1 MKNLKHIFQI
11 NEPNKVLFKNFTS
24 LSLLQI
30 SNYIFPLITLPYLVR
45 VLGPEKYG
53 LINFAAAFTGYF
65 TILTD
70 YGFNLSATQEI
81 SINRD
86 DKQKVSEIFSS
97 VIASKLFLYFIST
110 LLFFSCLIS
119 FNIFK
124 ADNVLFLISFGGL
137 IGTVLF
143 PLWFFQG
150 MEKMNF
156 ILIINFVIKLITV
169 ILIFLFIKNSSD
181 YLLLVLIYST
191 SQVVYGLT
199 GLITV
204 IKKFKVRLYLTNL
217 ENIFNQLRKSKNIF
231 MSSLSISAISNSNV
245 FVLGLFVDKTT
256 VGYFAAADKIRL
268 AFQSMLGPL
277 FTATFPH
284 VSNLAKKSLEQ
295 FYKFNK
301 KSFFFA
307 STFGLL
313 IFLVIFF
320 NAEILVKIILGGEYQ
335 NSVIILKILSV
346 IPFLYSISNFLG
358 VQILLPLN
366 YSKKYASIMFFAL
379 IVHTS
384 SALILANYLQSI
396 GSSIAIIIA
405 ELFIIVLLLRSVVK
419 IKIGIVS
426 H

>member
-1 MKNLKHIFQI
+1 MKQIFQI
-11 NEPNKVLFKNFTS
+11 IKSNKVLFKNFTS
-24 LSLLQI
+24 LSILQI
-30 SNYIFPLITLPYLVR
+30 SNYLFPLITLPYLVR

-81 SINRD
+81 SVMRNNSKRVAD
-86 DKQKVSEIFSS
+86 IFSS
-97 VIASKLFLYFIST
+97 VISTKIVLYLIST
-110 LLFFSCLIS
+110 LVFFVCLIS
-119 FNIFK
+119 FNVFREYYL
-124 ADNVLFLISFGGL
+124 LFIISYAGL

-143 PLWFFQG
+143 PLWYFQG
-150 MEKMNF
+150 MEKMNAIF
-156 ILIINFVIKLITV
+156 IINFVIKLITV

-181 YLLLVLIYST
+181 YLLLAIIYSV

-204 IKKFKVRLYLTNL
+204 IKRFKVRLFLTKL
-217 ENIFNQLRKSKNIF
+217 DSIFHQLRKSKNIF
-231 MSSLSISAISNSNV
+231 MSSLSISAISSSNV
-245 FVLGLFVDKTT
+245 FILGLFVDKSA

-295 FYKFNK
+295 FYKFNR
-301 KSFFFA
+301 KSLFFA
-307 STFGLL
+307 SILGLL
-313 IFLVIFF
+313 IFLVIYL
-320 NAEILVKIILGGEYQ
+320 NAGILVKIVLGGGYE
-335 NSVIILKILSV
+335 NSIIILKILSV

-366 YSKKYASIMFFAL
+366 YSKKYASIMFFGL

-384 SALILANYLQSI
+384 FALILANYLQSI

-405 ELFIIVLLLRSVVK
+405 EMFIIVLLLISVIK
-419 IKIGIVS
+419 IKMDIVS

>member
-1 MKNLKHIFQI
+1 MKNISQI
-11 NEPNKVLFKNFTS
+11 IKTNKNLFKNFTS

-30 SNYIFPLITLPYLVR
+30 SNYIFPVITLPYLVR

-65 TILTD
+65 IILTD

-81 SINRD
+81 SVNRD

-97 VIASKLFLYFIST
+97 VISSKIFLYAIST
-110 LLFFSCLIS
+110 IVFFSCVFS
-119 FNIFK
+119 FDIFK
-124 ADNVLFLISFGGL
+124 ADLTLFIISYAGL

-143 PLWFFQG
+143 PLWYFQG
-150 MEKMNF
+150 TEKMNF

-169 ILIFLFIKNSSD
+169 LLIFLFIKNSSD
-181 YLLLVLIYST
+181 YLLLVLIYSA
-191 SQVVYGLT
+191 SQVVYGIT
-199 GLITV
+199 GIITV
-204 IKKFKVRLYLTNL
+204 IKKFKVRLFLTNF

-231 MSSLSISAISNSNV
+231 ISSLSISAISSSNV
-245 FVLGLFVDKTT
+245 FILGLFVDKSI

-284 VSNLAKKSLEQ
+284 VSNLAKKSFEQ
-295 FYKFNK
+295 FYKFTK
-301 KSFFFA
+301 KSFYLA

-313 IFLVIFF
+313 MFLAIYL
-320 NAEILVKIILGGEYQ
+320 NAELLVRIVLGSGYE
-335 NSVIILKILSV
+335 NSIIILKILSV

-366 YSKKYASIMFFAL
+366 YSKKYAAAMFFAL
-379 IVHTS
+379 IIHTS
-384 SALILANYLQSI
+384 FALMLANYFQAA
-396 GSSIAIIIA
+396 GSAIAIIVA
-405 ELFIIVLLLRSVVK
+405 EMLSIILLLIGVLK
-419 IKIGIVS
+419 IKMDLVS

>member
-1 MKNLKHIFQI
+1 MKNIFQI
-11 NEPNKVLFKNFTS
+11 NDHNRVLVKNFTS
-24 LSLLQI
+24 LSLLQVT
-30 SNYIFPLITLPYLVR
+30 NYIFPLITLPYLVR

-81 SINRD
+81 SVNRN

-97 VIASKLFLYFIST
+97 VIAAKLLLYFIST
-110 LLFFSCLIS
+110 IVFFSCLIS
-119 FNIFK
+119 FDIFN
-124 ADNVLFLISFGGL
+124 ADTILFLISYAGL
-137 IGTVLF
+137 IGTVVF
-143 PLWFFQG
+143 PLWYFQG
-150 MEKMNF
+150 TENMNF
-156 ILIINFVIKLITV
+156 IFIINFVIKLITL
-169 ILIFLFIKNSSD
+169 ILVFLFIKNSAD
-181 YLLLVLIYST
+181 YLLLVIIFSA
-191 SQVVYGLT
+191 SQVVYGLS

-204 IKKFKVRLYLTNL
+204 IKKFKERLFITNL
-217 ENIFNQLRKSKNIF
+217 NEIINQLRKSKNVFI
-231 MSSLSISAISNSNV
+231 SSLSISAISSSNV
-245 FVLGLFVDKTT
+245 FILGLFVDKST

-284 VSNLAKKSLEQ
+284 VSNLAKKSFER
-295 FYKFNK
+295 FYNFNK

-313 IFLVIFF
+313 IFIIIYF
-320 NAEILVKIILGGEYQ
+320 NTEILVKIILGKGYE
-335 NSVIILKILSV
+335 NSIIILKILSS

-366 YSKKYASIMFFAL
+366 YSKKYASAMLFAL

-384 SALILANYLQSI
+384 FALILTNYFQAV
-396 GSSIAIIIA
+396 GSAIAIIGA
-405 ELFIIVLLLRSVVK
+405 ELFTIILLLISVMK
-419 IKIGIVS
+419 INKKLVYK
-426 H
+426 

>member
-1 MKNLKHIFQI
+1 M
-11 NEPNKVLFKNFTS
+11 
-24 LSLLQI
+24 
-30 SNYIFPLITLPYLVR
+30 R

-65 TILTD
+65 IILTD

-81 SINRD
+81 SVNRD

-97 VIASKLFLYFIST
+97 VISSKIFLYAIST
-110 LLFFSCLIS
+110 IVFFSCVFS
-119 FNIFK
+119 FDIFK
-124 ADNVLFLISFGGL
+124 ADLTLFIISYAGL

-143 PLWFFQG
+143 PLWYFQG
-150 MEKMNF
+150 TEKMNF

-169 ILIFLFIKNSSD
+169 LLIFLFIKNSSD
-181 YLLLVLIYST
+181 YLLLVLIYSA
-191 SQVVYGLT
+191 SQVVYGIT
-199 GLITV
+199 GIITV
-204 IKKFKVRLYLTNL
+204 IKKFKVRLFLTNF

-231 MSSLSISAISNSNV
+231 ISSLSISAISSSNV
-245 FVLGLFVDKTT
+245 FILGLFVDKSI

-284 VSNLAKKSLEQ
+284 VSNLAKKSFEQ
-295 FYKFNK
+295 FYIFNK
-301 KSFFFA
+301 KSFLFA

-313 IFLVIFF
+313 IFLVIYL
-320 NAEILVKIILGGEYQ
+320 NAEILVRIVLGSGYAK
-335 NSVIILKILSV
+335 SIIILKLLSV

-366 YSKKYASIMFFAL
+366 YSKKYATVMFLAL
-379 IVHTS
+379 FVHTS
-384 SALILANYLQSI
+384 FALILANYFQAV
-396 GSSIAIIIA
+396 GSAIAIIVA
-405 ELFIIVLLLRSVVK
+405 EMFSIILLLIDVLK
-419 IKIGIVS
+419 IKMDMVS

>member
-1 MKNLKHIFQI
+1 M
-11 NEPNKVLFKNFTS
+11 
-24 LSLLQI
+24 
-30 SNYIFPLITLPYLVR
+30 
-45 VLGPEKYG
+45 
-53 LINFAAAFTGYF
+53 
-65 TILTD
+65 
-70 YGFNLSATQEI
+70 
-81 SINRD
+81 
-86 DKQKVSEIFSS
+86 
-97 VIASKLFLYFIST
+97 
-110 LLFFSCLIS
+110 
-119 FNIFK
+119 
-124 ADNVLFLISFGGL
+124 
-137 IGTVLF
+137 
-143 PLWFFQG
+143 
-150 MEKMNF
+150 
-156 ILIINFVIKLITV
+156 
-169 ILIFLFIKNSSD
+169 
-181 YLLLVLIYST
+181 
-191 SQVVYGLT
+191 
-199 GLITV
+199 
-204 IKKFKVRLYLTNL
+204 
-217 ENIFNQLRKSKNIF
+217 
-231 MSSLSISAISNSNV
+231 
-245 FVLGLFVDKTT
+245 
-256 VGYFAAADKIRL
+256 
-268 AFQSMLGPL
+268 
-277 FTATFPH
+277 
-284 VSNLAKKSLEQ
+284 EQ

>member
-1 MKNLKHIFQI
+1 
-11 NEPNKVLFKNFTS
+11 
-24 LSLLQI
+24 
-30 SNYIFPLITLPYLVR
+30 
-45 VLGPEKYG
+45 LGPEKYG

-81 SINRD
+81 SVNRNS
-86 DKQKVSEIFSS
+86 SEKISQIFSA
-97 VIASKLFLYFIST
+97 VISTKIVLYLIST
-110 LLFFSCLIS
+110 LVFIVCLIS
-119 FNIFK
+119 FNVFREYYL
-124 ADNVLFLISFGGL
+124 LFIISYAGL

-143 PLWFFQG
+143 PLWYFQG
-150 MEKMNF
+150 MEKMKFILLFNF
-156 ILIINFVIKLITV
+156 ITRLITV
-169 ILIFLFIKNSSD
+169 IAIFLIIQKNSD
-181 YLLLVLIYST
+181 YILVVTIFSI
-191 SQVVYGLT
+191 SQIVYGLL
-199 GLITV
+199 GFFTV
-204 IKKFKVRLYLTNL
+204 VKNFNIKFSIQKLSD
-217 ENIFNQLRKSKNIF
+217 IINQIKAGKNYFI
-231 MSSLSISAISNSNV
+231 SSFSINAISSSNV
-245 FVLGLFVDKTT
+245 FILGLFAPGNV

-301 KSFFFA
+301 KSFYFA
-307 STFGLL
+307 STFSLL
-313 IFLVIFF
+313 MFLVIYFS
-320 NAEILVKIILGGEYQ
+320 AEILVKIVLGDGYER
-335 NSVIILKILSV
+335 SIIILKILSV
-346 IPFLYSISNFLG
+346 VPFLYSISNFLG

-366 YSKKYASIMFFAL
+366 YSKKYASVMFFAL

-384 SALILANYLQSI
+384 FALILANYLQSI

-405 ELFIIVLLLRSVVK
+405 EIFIIVLLLRSVVK

>member
-1 MKNLKHIFQI
+1 MKNISQI
-11 NEPNKVLFKNFTS
+11 IKTNKNLFKNFTS

-30 SNYIFPLITLPYLVR
+30 SNYIFPVITLPYLVR

-65 TILTD
+65 IILTD

-81 SINRD
+81 SVNRD

-97 VIASKLFLYFIST
+97 VISSKIFLYAIST
-110 LLFFSCLIS
+110 IVFFSCVFS
-119 FNIFK
+119 FDIFK
-124 ADNVLFLISFGGL
+124 ADLTLFIISYAGL

-143 PLWFFQG
+143 PLWYFQG
-150 MEKMNF
+150 TEKMNF

-169 ILIFLFIKNSSD
+169 LLIFLFIKNSSD
-181 YLLLVLIYST
+181 YLLLVLIYSA
-191 SQVVYGLT
+191 SQVVYGIT
-199 GLITV
+199 GIITV
-204 IKKFKVRLYLTNL
+204 IKKFKVRLFLTNF

-231 MSSLSISAISNSNV
+231 ISSLSISAISSSNV
-245 FVLGLFVDKTT
+245 FILGLFVDKSI

-284 VSNLAKKSLEQ
+284 VSNLAKKSFEQ
-295 FYKFNK
+295 FYIFNK
-301 KSFFFA
+301 KSFLFA

-313 IFLVIFF
+313 IFLVIYL
-320 NAEILVKIILGGEYQ
+320 NAEILVRIVLGSGYAK
-335 NSVIILKILSV
+335 SIIILKLLSV

-366 YSKKYASIMFFAL
+366 YSKKYATVMFLAL
-379 IVHTS
+379 FVHTS
-384 SALILANYLQSI
+384 FALILANYFQAV
-396 GSSIAIIIA
+396 GSAIAIIVA
-405 ELFIIVLLLRSVVK
+405 EMFSIILLLIDVLK
-419 IKIGIVS
+419 IKMDMVS